1 MKCFVMKQ
9 ELEREYTYVMFGS
22 EAISLYK
29 MSISILLASSY
40 VEYKIGA
47 YVDVKQ
53 FVQETL
59 KWDSFI
65 EISESDFKRIR
76 KHSFKSPLSKITV
89 EGKRRRRTF
98 FDFFLK

>member
-1 MKCFVMKQ
+1 MKCFVMKR

-29 MSISILLASSY
+29 MSLSILLASPY

-47 YVDVKQ
+47 YIDVKQ
-53 FVQETL
+53 FMHETQ

-65 EISESDFKRIR
+65 EITESDFKRIR
-76 KHSFKSPLSKITV
+76 KHSFKSPHSKITV
-89 EGKRRRRTF
+89 DNKRKRRSI
-98 FDFFLK
+98 FDFFK

>member
-1 MKCFVMKQ
+1 MKCFMMKQ
-9 ELEREYTYVMFGS
+9 DLEREYTYVMFGS

-29 MSISILLASSY
+29 MSLSILLASSY

-47 YVDVKQ
+47 YIDVKQ
-53 FVQETL
+53 FVQETQ

-76 KHSFKSPLSKITV
+76 KHSFKSPHSKITIDSKR
-89 EGKRRRRTF
+89 KRRSF
-98 FDFFLK
+98 FDFFK

>member
-1 MKCFVMKQ
+1 MKCFVMKR
-9 ELEREYTYVMFGS
+9 EIEREYTYVMFGS

-29 MSISILLASSY
+29 MSLRILLSSSY

-47 YVDVKQ
+47 YIDVKQ
-53 FVQETL
+53 FVQETQ

-65 EISESDFKRIR
+65 EISESDFTRIR
-76 KHSFKSPLSKITV
+76 KHSFKSPHSKITI
-89 EGKRRRRTF
+89 EGKRKRKSI